1 MLSEPFSKRK
11 VGIFVMARNIVI
23 GLVAALVIAVSLLW
37 LALRETDRM
46 AASEISFASRAV
58 ENGAAIY
65 RDACAGC
72 HGVAGQGV
80 AGVAPAL
87 NSADFFTRRLAEV
100 GYAGSLASYVQ
111 STVAAGRPVSPG
123 QYSTTMPAWARQYG
137 GYLRPDEVRDVAAFV
152 LNWED
157 EALGLDPLLAVVTPT
172 PLPGLAGGASPVDF
186 GRAVFSAAGCG
197 GCHGQDGNP
206 AISGPD
212 LSGIAAAATDRM
224 PDLTAEEYIRLS
236 IVAPSAFLAPEC
248 PTGACPDIMPKDYGE
263 TLSQAQLDALVR
275 YLLSLQ

>member
-1 MLSEPFSKRK
+1 ML
-11 VGIFVMARNIVI
+11 RNIVI
-23 GLVAALVIAVSLLW
+23 GIVAALVIAASLLW
-37 LALRETDRM
+37 LALREADRM
-46 AASEISFASRAV
+46 AATETSFAGRAV

-100 GYAGSLASYVQ
+100 GYAGSLRSYVEA
-111 STVAAGRPVSPG
+111 TVAAGRPVSKG

-137 GYLRPDEVRDVAAFV
+137 GTLRPDEVRDVAAFV
-152 LNWED
+152 LNWEE
-157 EALGLDPLLAVVTPT
+157 EALGLDPSLAVVTPT
-172 PLPGLAGGASPVDF
+172 PRPGLAGGASPVDF
-186 GRAVFSAAGCG
+186 GRAVYTAAGCG
-197 GCHGQDGNP
+197 GCHGQDANP

-212 LSGIAAAATDRM
+212 LAGIAGFGAERM

-248 PTGACPDIMPKDYGE
+248 PTGACPDIMPKDYGDR
-263 TLSQAQLDALVR
+263 LSQEQLDALVR

>member
-1 MLSEPFSKRK
+1 MMRT
-11 VGIFVMARNIVI
+11 VAI
-23 GLVAALVIAVSLLW
+23 GLVAVLVLAASLLL

-46 AASEISFASRAV
+46 ATAERSFASRSV
-58 ENGAAIY
+58 ESGAAIY
-65 RDACAGC
+65 SDACAGC

-111 STVAAGRPVSPG
+111 STVAAGRPVTAG

-137 GYLRPDEVRDVAAFV
+137 GSLRPDEVRDVAAFV
-152 LNWED
+152 LNWQD
-157 EALGLDPLLAVVTPT
+157 EALGIDPALAVVTPT
-172 PLPGLAGGASPVDF
+172 PQPGLAEGASPVDF
-186 GRAVFSAAGCG
+186 GRAVYSAAGCG

-206 AISGPD
+206 AISGPE
-212 LSGIAAAATDRM
+212 LAGIAQFGADRM

-248 PTGACPDIMPKDYGE
+248 PTGACPDIMPRTYGD
-263 TLSQAQLDALVR
+263 TLSQEQLDALVR

>member
-1 MLSEPFSKRK
+1 MMRT
-11 VGIFVMARNIVI
+11 AVI
-23 GLVAALVIAVSLLW
+23 GLVAVLVVAASLLL
-37 LALRETDRM
+37 LALRETNRM
-46 AASEISFASRAV
+46 AVAEISFASRSV

-65 RDACAGC
+65 LDACAGC

-87 NSADFFTRRLAEV
+87 NSVDFFTRRLAEI
-100 GYAGSLASYVQ
+100 GYGGSLISYVE
-111 STVAAGRPVSPG
+111 STVAAGRPVTAG

-137 GYLRPDEVRDVAAFV
+137 GYLRPDQVHDVATFV

-157 EALGLDPLLAVVTPT
+157 EALGLDPALAVATPT
-172 PLPGLAGGASPVDF
+172 PLPGLAEGASPVDL
-186 GRAVFSAAGCG
+186 GRAVYTAAGCG

-212 LSGIAAAATDRM
+212 LAGIAESGADRM

-236 IVAPSAFLAPEC
+236 IIAPSAFLAPEC
-248 PTGACPDIMPKDYGE
+248 PTGACPDIMPRDYGDRLTQE
-263 TLSQAQLDALVR
+263 QLDALVR
-275 YLLSLQ
+275 YLLSL

>member
-1 MLSEPFSKRK
+1 MVRT
-11 VGIFVMARNIVI
+11 VVI
-23 GLVAALVIAVSLLW
+23 GTLAVIVVGASLLW
-37 LALRETDRM
+37 IGLHEPQRM
-46 AASEISFASRAV
+46 ATAERSFSGRAV

-87 NSADFFTRRLAEV
+87 NSVDFFTQRLAEV
-100 GYAGSLASYVQ
+100 GYAGSLASYVE
-111 STVAAGRPVSPG
+111 STVAAGRPVSTG
-123 QYSTTMPAWARQYG
+123 QYSTTMPAWASQYG

-157 EALGLDPLLAVVTPT
+157 EALGLDPSLAVVTPT
-172 PLPGLAGGASPVDF
+172 PLPGLAAGASPVDL
-186 GRAVFSAAGCG
+186 GRAVYTAAGCG

-212 LSGIAAAATDRM
+212 LAGIAEFGAERM

-248 PTGACPDIMPKDYGE
+248 PTGACPDIMPRDYGDRLTQE
-263 TLSQAQLDALVR
+263 QLDALVR
-275 YLLSLQ
+275 YLLILQ